1 MTAIGV
7 VVLIII
13 LGFLGVV
20 AWCSLAINRPR
31 TKGEE
36 ALRFKRDC
44 EDFDKYMEEKRKK
57 Q

>member
-1 MTAIGV
+1 MSFWGAIALIIV
-7 VVLIII
+7 VVLLAFI
-13 LGFLGVV
+13 LY
-20 AWCSLAINRPR
+20 CAIAVNHPR
-31 TKGEE
+31 TKDEE